1 MFTDNSHTQ
10 VKISNYKW
18 VENISSILKT
28 CNGTPRLMAPEQ
40 VYAVKNQLGEKLS
53 PLQDLFK
60 SFGDKRTDAW
70 EIGPDARLTIAGA
83 RKHPWMERGA
93 EQCYDIPLRGRRG
106 SEPGSRPSYILKRL
120 KKALPIRKQK
130 RAVSTSIDR
139 GRISLPLQRPATSSI
154 GAGVNVTKSPGPRRA
169 SMSELSLNTDV
180 GSSRSTNQR
189 RHSRLLPS
197 PIDRTAPPAGGG
209 GGIRSIL
216 VRDRTREAGW
226 TRLK

>member
-1 MFTDNSHTQ
+1 
-10 VKISNYKW
+10 
-18 VENISSILKT
+18 
-28 CNGTPRLMAPEQ
+28 
-40 VYAVKNQLGEKLS
+40 
-53 PLQDLFK
+53 
-60 SFGDKRTDAW
+60 
-70 EIGPDARLTIAGA
+70 
-83 RKHPWMERGA
+83 MERGA
-93 EQCYDIPLRGRRG
+93 EQCYDIALRGRRG
-106 SEPGSRPSYILKRL
+106 SEPGPHPSYILKRL

-139 GRISLPLQRPATSSI
+139 GRISLPLQRPATSSNNSSV
-154 GAGVNVTKSPGPRRA
+154 GTRVNATKSPGPRRA

-197 PIDRTAPPAGGG
+197 PIDRTATPVGGG

-216 VRDRTREAGW
+216 VQDRTREAGW